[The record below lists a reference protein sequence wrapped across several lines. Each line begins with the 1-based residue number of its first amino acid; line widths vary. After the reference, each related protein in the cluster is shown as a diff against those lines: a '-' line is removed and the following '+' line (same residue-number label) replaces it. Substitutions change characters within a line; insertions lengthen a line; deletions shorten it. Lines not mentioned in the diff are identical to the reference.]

1 MFLYALLCA
10 QQNPLA
16 LCRHGDARLG
26 GELGVPVRKTVLAV
40 FQRRDFEDF
49 YALTFWVGTQ
59 GLGERGLKLFDS
71 FLFSGR
77 EAKLVKIKP
86 LAFGRAFAVLVH
98 HLGKLD

>member
-10 QQNPLA
+10 QQNALA

-59 GLGERGLKLFDS
+59 CLGERGLKLFDS

-77 EAKLVKIKP
+77 DC
-86 LAFGRAFAVLVH
+86 FCW
-98 HLGKLD
+98 